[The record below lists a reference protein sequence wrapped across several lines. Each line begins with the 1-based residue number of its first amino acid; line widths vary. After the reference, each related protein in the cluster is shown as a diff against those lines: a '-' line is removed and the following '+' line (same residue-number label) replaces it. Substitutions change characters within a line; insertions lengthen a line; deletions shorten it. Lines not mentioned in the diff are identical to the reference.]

1 MAETLVKQVQFLKES
16 GFTEQQANAMIY
28 FQRDNVENIM
38 ATKKDIADVKKDIE
52 QLRADLTKDIEQLR
66 ADTKRDIEQLRA
78 DLTKE
83 IAQLRADTKRD
94 IADVRKDIAL
104 LKKDMIL
111 KLGSIV
117 TAGVVILGL
126 LIKL

>member
-38 ATKKDIADVKKDIE
+38 ATKKDIEQLRADTKKDIE
-52 QLRADLTKDIEQLR
+52 QLRADM
-66 ADTKRDIEQLRA
+66 
-78 DLTKE
+78 TKE
-83 IAQLRADTKRD
+83 IAQLRADTK
-94 IADVRKDIAL
+94 KDLAL

-111 KLGSIV
+111 KLGSIM
-117 TAGVVILGL
+117 TAGIVILGL

>member
-38 ATKKDIADVKKDIE
+38 ATKKDI
-52 QLRADLTKDIEQLR
+52 
-66 ADTKRDIEQLRA
+66 EQLRA

-83 IAQLRADTKRD
+83 IAQLRADTQ
-94 IADVRKDIAL
+94 KDIAL
-104 LKKDMIL
+104 SKKDLTL
-111 KLGSIV
+111 KLGSIM